1 MRGDLIELERDLFGD
16 FNDSVGEIT
25 GDLYTVNSDFRGFFD
40 LETKECAEFCNF
52 WLDTVKALSTR
63 PDTNRSF
70 SSLMALLSPAS
81 VFIELGWP
89 LFEDGDTS
97 EKNFI
102 WKIIFFKKW
111 NTFNQ
116 KCRDRFLIDFFLK
129 YNFSSSKIIHRIRT

>member
-25 GDLYTVNSDFRGFFD
+25 GDLYTVHSDSRGFFD

-52 WLDTVKALSTR
+52 WLDIVKAFSTR

-81 VFIELGWP
+81 VFIELDWQ

-102 WKIIFFKKW
+102 
-111 NTFNQ
+111 
-116 KCRDRFLIDFFLK
+116 
-129 YNFSSSKIIHRIRT
+129 

>member
-25 GDLYTVNSDFRGFFD
+25 GDLYTVNSDFRGYFD

-81 VFIELGWP
+81 VFIELDWP
-89 LFEDGDTS
+89 LFEDGETS
-97 EKNFI
+97 EKKLYLKNYFL
-102 WKIIFFKKW
+102 
-111 NTFNQ
+111 Q
-116 KCRDRFLIDFFLK
+116 KMK
-129 YNFSSSKIIHRIRT
+129 YFEPEMQG